1 MITVRLIVN
10 VIMGM
15 TLIPMLNSRAMTNL
29 VKEIRAHCK
38 ALSERA
44 SFKSGYSHRMRI
56 IKKAWVWIT
65 RLMTMK
71 LGTMI
76 SFGDIKSS

>member
-1 MITVRLIVN
+1 MTTVRLIVS
-10 VIMGM
+10 VIMRM
-15 TLIPMLNSRAMTNL
+15 MLNLMISRAMTKM

-71 LGTMI
+71 LRTMI